1 MKSPSS
7 ILISEGLLA
16 TAAMSKFIDRL
27 MKKKDYSKLVVIICN
42 LLFSAFIS
50 LFPSSLISFII
61 SMFNHQFLLEF
72 KTYYLFF
79 MVIFILMISA
89 NLFTEQINIPMIL
102 LRITFYIK
110 LKYKS
115 ATKTYVIALVTTLIL
130 CWLGKQLFNILFSAL
145 NRYGVQEEIAG
156 IMSIILAVG
165 ITISGYYTFP
175 TKKQVRDINELLF
188 SPFFIIIS
196 IGMSYV
202 VSERNMITNFAE
214 GNREISAYILAVF
227 MLTAINQIINYL
239 KKLFEKMH
247 ESPENKETIDP
258 IDLYISSACSKYV
271 SRRKQF
277 KKQLGLLKVKI
288 IKLCI
293 FIRKNYKNKRFY
305 IKTTAIVALFIVS
318 YFILKKVNIFLSEF
332 KIPEYIINFLSPLF
346 IIGVFLYILF
356 KMICLTIF
364 KLRGAPKEKF
374 VVLKCFS
381 ILLFFLSAFLYIIT
395 DYILGGNSHHL
406 TNISAV
412 LFGVASILYAVS
424 YLVEWLISARG
435 RV

>member
-1 MKSPSS
+1 MKSPSA

-27 MKKKDYSKLVVIICN
+27 MKKENYSRLVVIICN

-50 LFPSSLISFII
+50 LFPSILISFII

-72 KTYYLFF
+72 KTYYFLS
-79 MVIFILMISA
+79 MMIFILMILV
-89 NLFTEQINIPMIL
+89 NLFAEQINIPMIL

-130 CWLGKQLFNILFSAL
+130 CGLGQQLFNILFSAL
-145 NRYGVQEEIAG
+145 NRYRVQEEIAG
-156 IMSIILAVG
+156 IISIILAIG

-175 TKKQVRDINELLF
+175 TNKQVRDTNELLL

-247 ESPENKETIDP
+247 ESPENENKETID
-258 IDLYISSACSKYV
+258 LYTSSAWSKYV

-277 KKQLGLLKVKI
+277 EKQLGILKVNI
-288 IKLCI
+288 IKLCT

-424 YLVEWLISARG
+424 YLVEWLISTRG

>member
-27 MKKKDYSKLVVIICN
+27 MKKENYSRLVVIICN

-50 LFPSSLISFII
+50 LFPSILISFII

-72 KTYYLFF
+72 KTYYFLS
-79 MVIFILMISA
+79 MMIFILMILV
-89 NLFTEQINIPMIL
+89 NLFAEQINIPMIL

-130 CWLGKQLFNILFSAL
+130 CGLGQQLFNILFSAL

-156 IMSIILAVG
+156 IISIILAIG

-175 TKKQVRDINELLF
+175 TNKQVRDTNELLL

-247 ESPENKETIDP
+247 ESPENENKETID
-258 IDLYISSACSKYV
+258 LYTSSAWSKYV

-277 KKQLGLLKVKI
+277 EKQLGILKVNI
-288 IKLCI
+288 IKLCT

-381 ILLFFLSAFLYIIT
+381 ILLIFLSAFLYIIT

>member
-27 MKKKDYSKLVVIICN
+27 MKKENYSRLVVIICN

-50 LFPSSLISFII
+50 LFPSILISFII

-72 KTYYLFF
+72 KTYYFLS
-79 MVIFILMISA
+79 MMIFILMILA
-89 NLFTEQINIPMIL
+89 NLFAEQINIPMIL

-130 CWLGKQLFNILFSAL
+130 CGLGQQLFNILFSAL

-156 IMSIILAVG
+156 IISIILAIG

-175 TKKQVRDINELLF
+175 TNKQVRDTNELLL

-247 ESPENKETIDP
+247 ESPENENKETID
-258 IDLYISSACSKYV
+258 LYTSSAWSKYV

-277 KKQLGLLKVKI
+277 EKQLGILKVNI
-288 IKLCI
+288 IKLCT
-293 FIRKNYKNKRFY
+293 FIKTNYKNKRFY
-305 IKTTAIVALFIVS
+305 IKTTVIMAFFIVS
-318 YFILKKVNIFLSEF
+318 YLILLKVDIFLSDF
-332 KIPEYIINFLSPLF
+332 KIPEYIMNFLFLLL

-364 KLRGAPKEKF
+364 KLRGAPKEKIF
-374 VVLKCFS
+374 VWKCFS
-381 ILLFFLSAFLYIIT
+381 MLLFFLSIFLYIIT
-395 DYILGGNSHHL
+395 DYILGDNSHF
-406 TNISAV
+406 TNASVV

-424 YLVEWLISARG
+424 YLVEWLLGARG

>member
-16 TAAMSKFIDRL
+16 TAAMSEFIDRL
-27 MKKKDYSKLVVIICN
+27 MKKKNYSRLVVIICN

-61 SMFNHQFLLEF
+61 SMFNNQFLIEF
-72 KTYYLFF
+72 KTYYFLS
-79 MVIFILMISA
+79 MMIFILMILV
-89 NLFTEQINIPMIL
+89 NLFAEQINIPMIL

-130 CWLGKQLFNILFSAL
+130 CGLGKQLFNILFSAL

-156 IMSIILAVG
+156 IMSIILAIG

-175 TKKQVRDINELLF
+175 TNKQVRDINELLL

-202 VSERNMITNFAE
+202 VSERNMITNFVE
-214 GNREISAYILAVF
+214 GNREISAYILTVF
-227 MLTAINQIINYL
+227 MLTAINQIVNYL

-247 ESPENKETIDP
+247 ESPENKETID
-258 IDLYISSACSKYV
+258 LYTSSAWSKYV

-277 KKQLGLLKVKI
+277 KKQLEILKVNI
-288 IKLCI
+288 FKLCTLI
-293 FIRKNYKNKRFY
+293 KKNYKNKRLY
-305 IKTTAIVALFIVS
+305 IKTTAIIAFFIVS
-318 YFILKKVNIFLSEF
+318 YFILMKVDIFLSDF
-332 KIPEYIINFLSPLF
+332 KIPEYIMIFLFLLP

-364 KLRGAPKEKF
+364 KVKGVPKEKIF
-374 VVLKCFS
+374 VLKCFS
-381 ILLFFLSAFLYIIT
+381 ILLFFLSVFLYIIT
-395 DYILGGNSHHL
+395 DYILGDNSHF
-406 TNISAV
+406 TNASVV
-412 LFGVASILYAVS
+412 LFGVASILYAVC
-424 YLVEWLISARG
+424 YLVEWLLGARG
-435 RV
+435 RKIN

>member
-1 MKSPSS
+1 MKSPSA

-27 MKKKDYSKLVVIICN
+27 MKKENYSRLVVIICN

-50 LFPSSLISFII
+50 LFPSILISFII

-72 KTYYLFF
+72 KTYYFLS
-79 MVIFILMISA
+79 MMIFILMILV
-89 NLFTEQINIPMIL
+89 NLFAEQINIPMIL

-130 CWLGKQLFNILFSAL
+130 CGLGQQLFNILFSAL

-156 IMSIILAVG
+156 IISIILAIG

-175 TKKQVRDINELLF
+175 TNKQVRDTNELLL

-239 KKLFEKMH
+239 KKLFDKMH
-247 ESPENKETIDP
+247 ESPENENKETID
-258 IDLYISSACSKYV
+258 LYTSSAWSKYV

-277 KKQLGLLKVKI
+277 EKQLGILKVNI
-288 IKLCI
+288 IKLCT

-424 YLVEWLISARG
+424 YLVEWLISTRG

>member
-16 TAAMSKFIDRL
+16 TAAMSEFIDRL
-27 MKKKDYSKLVVIICN
+27 MKKKNYSRLVVIICN

-61 SMFNHQFLLEF
+61 SMFNNQFLIEF
-72 KTYYLFF
+72 KTYYFLS
-79 MVIFILMISA
+79 MMIFILMILA
-89 NLFTEQINIPMIL
+89 NLFAEQINIPMIL

-115 ATKTYVIALVTTLIL
+115 ATKTYVIAIVTTLIL
-130 CWLGKQLFNILFSAL
+130 CGLGKQLFNILFSAL

-156 IMSIILAVG
+156 IMSIILAIG

-175 TKKQVRDINELLF
+175 TNKQIRDINELLL

-247 ESPENKETIDP
+247 ESPENKETID
-258 IDLYISSACSKYV
+258 LYTSSAWSKYV

-277 KKQLGLLKVKI
+277 KKQLGLFKVNI
-288 IKLCI
+288 IKLCT
-293 FIRKNYKNKRFY
+293 FIKKNYKNKRFY
-305 IKTTAIVALFIVS
+305 IKTTPIVAFFIVS

-332 KIPEYIINFLSPLF
+332 KIPEYIMNFLSPLL
-346 IIGVFLYILF
+346 IIGVFIYILF

-364 KLRGAPKEKF
+364 KLRGEPKEKF
-374 VVLKCFS
+374 VALKYFS
-381 ILLFFLSAFLYIIT
+381 ILLLFLSAFLYIIT
-395 DYILGGNSHHL
+395 HYILGGNSHL
-406 TNISAV
+406 TNSSAV

>member
-16 TAAMSKFIDRL
+16 TAAMSEFIDRL
-27 MKKKDYSKLVVIICN
+27 MKKKNYSRLVVIIFN

-61 SMFNHQFLLEF
+61 SMFNHQFLIEF
-72 KTYYLFF
+72 KTYYFLF
-79 MVIFILMISA
+79 MMIFILMILA
-89 NLFTEQINIPMIL
+89 NLFAEQINIPMIL

-130 CWLGKQLFNILFSAL
+130 CGLGKQLFNILFSAL

-156 IMSIILAVG
+156 IMSIILAIG

-175 TKKQVRDINELLF
+175 TNKQIRDINELLL

-247 ESPENKETIDP
+247 ESPENKETID
-258 IDLYISSACSKYV
+258 LYTSSAWSKYV

-277 KKQLGLLKVKI
+277 KKQLGLLKVNI
-288 IKLCI
+288 IKLCN
-293 FIRKNYKNKRFY
+293 FIKKNYKNKRFY

-332 KIPEYIINFLSPLF
+332 KIPEYIMNFLSPLL

-364 KLRGAPKEKF
+364 KLRGEPKEKF

-381 ILLFFLSAFLYIIT
+381 ILLLFLSAFLYIIT
-395 DYILGGNSHHL
+395 HYILSGNSHL

>member
-16 TAAMSKFIDRL
+16 TAAMSEFIDRL
-27 MKKKDYSKLVVIICN
+27 MKKKNYSRLVVIICN

-61 SMFNHQFLLEF
+61 SMFNNQFLIEF
-72 KTYYLFF
+72 KTYYFLS
-79 MVIFILMISA
+79 MMIFILMILV
-89 NLFTEQINIPMIL
+89 NLFAEQINIPMIL

-130 CWLGKQLFNILFSAL
+130 CGLGKQLFNILFSAL

-156 IMSIILAVG
+156 IMSIILAIG

-175 TKKQVRDINELLF
+175 TNKQVRDINELLL

-202 VSERNMITNFAE
+202 VSERNMITNFVE
-214 GNREISAYILAVF
+214 GNREISAYILTVF
-227 MLTAINQIINYL
+227 MLTAINQIVNYL

-247 ESPENKETIDP
+247 ESPENKETID
-258 IDLYISSACSKYV
+258 LYTSSAWSKYV

-277 KKQLGLLKVKI
+277 KKQLEILKVNI
-288 IKLCI
+288 FKLCTLI
-293 FIRKNYKNKRFY
+293 KKNYKNKRLY
-305 IKTTAIVALFIVS
+305 IKTTAIIAFFIVS
-318 YFILKKVNIFLSEF
+318 YFILMKVDIFLSDF
-332 KIPEYIINFLSPLF
+332 KIPEYIMIFLFLLP

-364 KLRGAPKEKF
+364 KVKGAPKEKIF
-374 VVLKCFS
+374 VLKCFS
-381 ILLFFLSAFLYIIT
+381 ILLFFLSVFLYIIT
-395 DYILGGNSHHL
+395 DYILGDNSHF
-406 TNISAV
+406 TNASVV
-412 LFGVASILYAVS
+412 LFGVASILYAVC
-424 YLVEWLISARG
+424 YLVEWLLGARG
-435 RV
+435 RKIN

>member
-16 TAAMSKFIDRL
+16 TAAMSEFIDRL
-27 MKKKDYSKLVVIICN
+27 MKKKNYSRLVVIICN

-61 SMFNHQFLLEF
+61 SMFNNQFLIEF
-72 KTYYLFF
+72 KTYYFLS
-79 MVIFILMISA
+79 MMIFILMILV
-89 NLFTEQINIPMIL
+89 NLFAEQINIPMIL
-102 LRITFYIK
+102 LRVTFYIK

-130 CWLGKQLFNILFSAL
+130 CGLGKQLFNILFSAL

-156 IMSIILAVG
+156 IMSIILAIG

-175 TKKQVRDINELLF
+175 TNKQVRDINELLL

-202 VSERNMITNFAE
+202 VSERNMITNFVE
-214 GNREISAYILAVF
+214 GNREISAYILTVF
-227 MLTAINQIINYL
+227 MLTAINQIVNYL

-247 ESPENKETIDP
+247 ESPENKETID
-258 IDLYISSACSKYV
+258 LYTSSAWSKYV

-277 KKQLGLLKVKI
+277 KKQLEILKVNI
-288 IKLCI
+288 FKLCTLI
-293 FIRKNYKNKRFY
+293 KKNYKNKRLY
-305 IKTTAIVALFIVS
+305 IKTTAIIAFFIVS
-318 YFILKKVNIFLSEF
+318 YFILMKVDIFLSDF
-332 KIPEYIINFLSPLF
+332 KIPEYIMIFLFLLP

-364 KLRGAPKEKF
+364 KVRGAPKEKIF
-374 VVLKCFS
+374 VLKCFS
-381 ILLFFLSAFLYIIT
+381 ILLFFLSVFLYIIT
-395 DYILGGNSHHL
+395 DYILGDNSHF
-406 TNISAV
+406 TNASVV
-412 LFGVASILYAVS
+412 LFGVASILYAVC
-424 YLVEWLISARG
+424 YLVEWLLGARG
-435 RV
+435 RKIN

>member
-1 MKSPSS
+1 LKSPSS

-16 TAAMSKFIDRL
+16 TAAMSEFIDRL
-27 MKKKDYSKLVVIICN
+27 MKKKNYSRLVVIICN

-61 SMFNHQFLLEF
+61 SMFNNQFLIEF
-72 KTYYLFF
+72 KTYYFLS
-79 MVIFILMISA
+79 MMIFILMILV
-89 NLFTEQINIPMIL
+89 NLFAEQINIPMIL

-130 CWLGKQLFNILFSAL
+130 CGLGKQLFNILFSAL

-156 IMSIILAVG
+156 IMSIILAIG

-175 TKKQVRDINELLF
+175 TNKQVRDINELLL

-202 VSERNMITNFAE
+202 VSERNMITNFVE
-214 GNREISAYILAVF
+214 GNREISAYILTVF
-227 MLTAINQIINYL
+227 MLTAINQIVNYL

-247 ESPENKETIDP
+247 ESPENKETID
-258 IDLYISSACSKYV
+258 LYTSSAWSKYV

-277 KKQLGLLKVKI
+277 KKQLEILKVNI
-288 IKLCI
+288 FKLCTLI
-293 FIRKNYKNKRFY
+293 KKNYKNKRLY
-305 IKTTAIVALFIVS
+305 IKTTAIIAFFIVS
-318 YFILKKVNIFLSEF
+318 YFILMKVDIFLSDF
-332 KIPEYIINFLSPLF
+332 KIPEYIMIFLFLLP

-364 KLRGAPKEKF
+364 KVKGAPKEKIF
-374 VVLKCFS
+374 VLKCFS
-381 ILLFFLSAFLYIIT
+381 ILLFFLSVFLYIIT
-395 DYILGGNSHHL
+395 DYILGDNSHF
-406 TNISAV
+406 TNASVV
-412 LFGVASILYAVS
+412 LFGVASILYAVC
-424 YLVEWLISARG
+424 YLVEWLLGARG
-435 RV
+435 RKIN

>member
-16 TAAMSKFIDRL
+16 TAAMSEFIDRL
-27 MKKKDYSKLVVIICN
+27 MKKKNYSRLVVIICN

-61 SMFNHQFLLEF
+61 SMFNNQFLIEF
-72 KTYYLFF
+72 KTYYFLS
-79 MVIFILMISA
+79 MMIFILMILV
-89 NLFTEQINIPMIL
+89 NLFAEQINIPMIL

-115 ATKTYVIALVTTLIL
+115 ANKTYVIALVTTLIL
-130 CWLGKQLFNILFSAL
+130 CGLGKQLFNILFSAL

-156 IMSIILAVG
+156 IMSIILAIG

-175 TKKQVRDINELLF
+175 TNKQVRDINELLL

-202 VSERNMITNFAE
+202 VSERNMITNFVE
-214 GNREISAYILAVF
+214 GNREISAYILTVF
-227 MLTAINQIINYL
+227 MLTAINQIVNYL

-247 ESPENKETIDP
+247 ESPENKETID
-258 IDLYISSACSKYV
+258 LYTSSAWSKYV

-277 KKQLGLLKVKI
+277 KKQLEILKVNI
-288 IKLCI
+288 FKLCTLI
-293 FIRKNYKNKRFY
+293 KKNYKNKRLY
-305 IKTTAIVALFIVS
+305 IKTTAIIAFFIVS
-318 YFILKKVNIFLSEF
+318 YFILMKVDIFLSDF
-332 KIPEYIINFLSPLF
+332 KIPEYIMIFLFLLP

-364 KLRGAPKEKF
+364 KVKGAPKEKIF
-374 VVLKCFS
+374 VLKCFS
-381 ILLFFLSAFLYIIT
+381 ILLFFLSVFLYIIT
-395 DYILGGNSHHL
+395 DYILGDNSHF
-406 TNISAV
+406 TNASVV
-412 LFGVASILYAVS
+412 LFGVASILYAVC
-424 YLVEWLISARG
+424 YLVEWLLGARG
-435 RV
+435 RKIN

>member
-16 TAAMSKFIDRL
+16 TAAMSEFIDRL
-27 MKKKDYSKLVVIICN
+27 MKKKNYSRLVVIICN

-61 SMFNHQFLLEF
+61 SMFNNQFLIEF
-72 KTYYLFF
+72 KTYYFLS
-79 MVIFILMISA
+79 MMIFILMILV
-89 NLFTEQINIPMIL
+89 NLFAEQINIPMIL

-130 CWLGKQLFNILFSAL
+130 CGLGKQLFNILFSAL

-156 IMSIILAVG
+156 IMSIILAIG

-175 TKKQVRDINELLF
+175 TNKQVRDINELLL

-202 VSERNMITNFAE
+202 VSERNMITNFVE
-214 GNREISAYILAVF
+214 GNREISAYILTVF
-227 MLTAINQIINYL
+227 MLTAINQIVNYL

-247 ESPENKETIDP
+247 ESPENKETID
-258 IDLYISSACSKYV
+258 LYTSSAWSKYV

-277 KKQLGLLKVKI
+277 KKQLEILKVNI
-288 IKLCI
+288 FKLCTLI
-293 FIRKNYKNKRFY
+293 KKNYKNKRLY
-305 IKTTAIVALFIVS
+305 IKTTAIIAFFIVS
-318 YFILKKVNIFLSEF
+318 YFILMKVDIFLSDF
-332 KIPEYIINFLSPLF
+332 KIPEYIMIFLFLLP

-364 KLRGAPKEKF
+364 KVKGAERKNF
-374 VVLKCFS
+374 C
-381 ILLFFLSAFLYIIT
+381 
-395 DYILGGNSHHL
+395 
-406 TNISAV
+406 
-412 LFGVASILYAVS
+412 
-424 YLVEWLISARG
+424 VE
-435 RV
+435 VF

>member
-1 MKSPSS
+1 MKSPSA

-27 MKKKDYSKLVVIICN
+27 MKKENYSRLVVIICN

-50 LFPSSLISFII
+50 LFPSILISFII

-72 KTYYLFF
+72 KTYYFLS
-79 MVIFILMISA
+79 MMIFILMILV
-89 NLFTEQINIPMIL
+89 NLFAEQINIPMIL

-130 CWLGKQLFNILFSAL
+130 CGLGQQLFNILFSAL

-156 IMSIILAVG
+156 IISIILAIG

-175 TKKQVRDINELLF
+175 TNKQVRDTNELLL

-247 ESPENKETIDP
+247 ESPENENKETID
-258 IDLYISSACSKYV
+258 LYTSSAWSKYV

-277 KKQLGLLKVKI
+277 EKQLGILKVNI
-288 IKLCI
+288 IKLCT

-424 YLVEWLISARG
+424 YLVEWLISTRG

>member
-1 MKSPSS
+1 MK
-7 ILISEGLLA
+7 
-16 TAAMSKFIDRL
+16 
-27 MKKKDYSKLVVIICN
+27 VN
-42 LLFSAFIS
+42 
-50 LFPSSLISFII
+50 
-61 SMFNHQFLLEF
+61 
-72 KTYYLFF
+72 
-79 MVIFILMISA
+79 
-89 NLFTEQINIPMIL
+89 
-102 LRITFYIK
+102 
-110 LKYKS
+110 
-115 ATKTYVIALVTTLIL
+115 
-130 CWLGKQLFNILFSAL
+130 
-145 NRYGVQEEIAG
+145 
-156 IMSIILAVG
+156 
-165 ITISGYYTFP
+165 
-175 TKKQVRDINELLF
+175 
-188 SPFFIIIS
+188 
-196 IGMSYV
+196 
-202 VSERNMITNFAE
+202 
-214 GNREISAYILAVF
+214 
-227 MLTAINQIINYL
+227 
-239 KKLFEKMH
+239 
-247 ESPENKETIDP
+247 
-258 IDLYISSACSKYV
+258 
-271 SRRKQF
+271 
-277 KKQLGLLKVKI
+277 I
-288 IKLCI
+288 IKLCT
-293 FIRKNYKNKRFY
+293 FIKKNYKNKRFY

>member
-16 TAAMSKFIDRL
+16 TAAMSEFIDRL
-27 MKKKDYSKLVVIICN
+27 IKKKNYSRLVVIICN

-61 SMFNHQFLLEF
+61 SMFNNQFLLEF
-72 KTYYLFF
+72 KTYYFLS
-79 MVIFILMISA
+79 MMIFILMILA
-89 NLFTEQINIPMIL
+89 NLFAEQINIPMIL

-130 CWLGKQLFNILFSAL
+130 CGLGKQLFNILFSAL

-156 IMSIILAVG
+156 IMSIILAIG

-175 TKKQVRDINELLF
+175 TNKQVRDINELLL

-247 ESPENKETIDP
+247 ESPENKETID
-258 IDLYISSACSKYV
+258 LYTSSAWSKYV

-277 KKQLGLLKVKI
+277 KKQLGILKVNI
-288 IKLCI
+288 IKLCT
-293 FIRKNYKNKRFY
+293 FIKKNYKNKRFY
-305 IKTTAIVALFIVS
+305 IKTTAIIAFFIVS
-318 YFILKKVNIFLSEF
+318 YFILLKVDIFLFDF
-332 KIPEYIINFLSPLF
+332 KIPEYIMNFLFLLL

-364 KLRGAPKEKF
+364 KLRGAPKEKIF
-374 VVLKCFS
+374 VLKCFS
-381 ILLFFLSAFLYIIT
+381 ILLFFLSIFLYIIT
-395 DYILGGNSHHL
+395 DYILGDNSHF
-406 TNISAV
+406 TNASVV

-424 YLVEWLISARG
+424 YLVEWLLGARG

>member
-16 TAAMSKFIDRL
+16 TAAMSEFIDRL
-27 MKKKDYSKLVVIICN
+27 MKKKNYSRLVVIICN

-61 SMFNHQFLLEF
+61 SMFNNQFLLEF
-72 KTYYLFF
+72 KTYYFLS
-79 MVIFILMISA
+79 MMIFILMILA
-89 NLFTEQINIPMIL
+89 NLFAEQINIPMIL

-130 CWLGKQLFNILFSAL
+130 CGLGKQLFNILFSAL

-156 IMSIILAVG
+156 IMSIILAIG
-165 ITISGYYTFP
+165 ITISGYYMFP
-175 TKKQVRDINELLF
+175 TNKQVRDINELLL

-247 ESPENKETIDP
+247 ESPENKETID
-258 IDLYISSACSKYV
+258 LYTSSAWSKYV

-277 KKQLGLLKVKI
+277 KKQLGILKVNI
-288 IKLCI
+288 IKLCT
-293 FIRKNYKNKRFY
+293 FIKKNYKNKRFY

>member
-16 TAAMSKFIDRL
+16 TAAMSEFIDRL
-27 MKKKDYSKLVVIICN
+27 MKKKNYSRLVVIICN

-61 SMFNHQFLLEF
+61 SMFNNQFLIEF
-72 KTYYLFF
+72 KTYYFLS
-79 MVIFILMISA
+79 MMIFILMILV
-89 NLFTEQINIPMIL
+89 NLFAEQINIPMIL

-130 CWLGKQLFNILFSAL
+130 CGLGKQLFNILFSAL

-156 IMSIILAVG
+156 IMSIILAIG

-175 TKKQVRDINELLF
+175 TNKQVRDINELLL

-202 VSERNMITNFAE
+202 VSERNMITNFVE
-214 GNREISAYILAVF
+214 GNREISAYILTVF
-227 MLTAINQIINYL
+227 MLTAINQIVNYL

-247 ESPENKETIDP
+247 ESPENKETID
-258 IDLYISSACSKYV
+258 LYTSSAWSKYV

-277 KKQLGLLKVKI
+277 KKQLEILKVNI
-288 IKLCI
+288 FKLCTLI
-293 FIRKNYKNKRFY
+293 KKNYKNKRLY
-305 IKTTAIVALFIVS
+305 IKTTAIIAFFIVS
-318 YFILKKVNIFLSEF
+318 YFILMKVDIFLSDF
-332 KIPEYIINFLSPLF
+332 KIPEYIMIFLFLLP

-364 KLRGAPKEKF
+364 KVKRFPKEKIF
-374 VVLKCFS
+374 VLKCFS
-381 ILLFFLSAFLYIIT
+381 ILLFFLSVFLYIIT
-395 DYILGGNSHHL
+395 DYILGDNSHF
-406 TNISAV
+406 TNASVV
-412 LFGVASILYAVS
+412 LFGVASILYAVC
-424 YLVEWLISARG
+424 YLVEWLLGARG
-435 RV
+435 RKIN

>member
-16 TAAMSKFIDRL
+16 TAAMSEFIDRL
-27 MKKKDYSKLVVIICN
+27 MKKKNYSRLVVIICN

-61 SMFNHQFLLEF
+61 SMFNNQFFLEF
-72 KTYYLFF
+72 KTYYFLS
-79 MVIFILMISA
+79 MMIFILMILA
-89 NLFTEQINIPMIL
+89 NLFAEQINIPMIL

-110 LKYKS
+110 LNYKS

-130 CWLGKQLFNILFSAL
+130 CGLGKQLFNILFSAL

-156 IMSIILAVG
+156 IMSIILAIG

-175 TKKQVRDINELLF
+175 TNKQVRDINELLL

-202 VSERNMITNFAE
+202 VSERNMITTFAE

-247 ESPENKETIDP
+247 ESPENKETIE
-258 IDLYISSACSKYV
+258 LYTSSAWSKYV

-277 KKQLGLLKVKI
+277 KKQLGILKVNI
-288 IKLCI
+288 IKLCT
-293 FIRKNYKNKRFY
+293 FIKKNYKNKRFY
-305 IKTTAIVALFIVS
+305 IKTTAIIAFFIVS
-318 YFILKKVNIFLSEF
+318 YFILLKVDIFLSDF
-332 KIPEYIINFLSPLF
+332 KTPEYIMNFLFLLL

-364 KLRGAPKEKF
+364 KLRGAPKEKII
-374 VVLKCFS
+374 VLKCFS
-381 ILLFFLSAFLYIIT
+381 ILLFFLSIFLYIIT
-395 DYILGGNSHHL
+395 DYILGDNSHF
-406 TNISAV
+406 TNASVV

-424 YLVEWLISARG
+424 YLVEWLLGARG

>member
-16 TAAMSKFIDRL
+16 TAAMSEFIDRL
-27 MKKKDYSKLVVIICN
+27 MKKKNYSRLVVIICN

-61 SMFNHQFLLEF
+61 SMFNNQFLIEF
-72 KTYYLFF
+72 KTYYFLS
-79 MVIFILMISA
+79 MMIFILMILV
-89 NLFTEQINIPMIL
+89 NLFAEQINIPMIL

-130 CWLGKQLFNILFSAL
+130 CGLGKQLFNILFSAL

-156 IMSIILAVG
+156 IMSIILAIG

-175 TKKQVRDINELLF
+175 TNKQVRDINELLL

-202 VSERNMITNFAE
+202 VSERNMITNFVE
-214 GNREISAYILAVF
+214 GNREISAYILTVF
-227 MLTAINQIINYL
+227 MLTAINQIVNYL

-247 ESPENKETIDP
+247 ESPENKETID
-258 IDLYISSACSKYV
+258 LYTSSAWSKYV

-277 KKQLGLLKVKI
+277 KKQLEILKVNI
-288 IKLCI
+288 FKLCTLI
-293 FIRKNYKNKRFY
+293 KKNYKNKRLY
-305 IKTTAIVALFIVS
+305 IKTTAIIAFFIVS
-318 YFILKKVNIFLSEF
+318 YFILMKVDIFLSDF
-332 KIPEYIINFLSPLF
+332 KIPEYIMIFLFLLP

-364 KLRGAPKEKF
+364 KVRGAPKEKIF
-374 VVLKCFS
+374 VLKCFS
-381 ILLFFLSAFLYIIT
+381 ILLFFLSVFLYIIT
-395 DYILGGNSHHL
+395 DYILGDNSHF
-406 TNISAV
+406 TNASVV
-412 LFGVASILYAVS
+412 LFGVASILYAVC
-424 YLVEWLISARG
+424 YLVEWLLGARG
-435 RV
+435 RKIN